1 MQLQW
6 FSRSPF
12 RTSTATIHDA
22 PCSIGRPQHEGRD
35 GRGTVSSTS
44 KRAARDAELVRG
56 AVRGDGSACE
66 ELVRRYL
73 RRAFGVAL
81 AILQNVADAEDVAQE
96 AVAAAIERLHECRI
110 PECFGT
116 WLLRGVRNRAL
127 NQRAQVS
134 HRAALLD
141 GLPRDAH
148 EGGPAHSLPL
158 GQALLAALEQLPP
171 IRRTVMLLHDI
182 EEWTHAEIAA
192 ALQISV
198 VMSRQHLFQG
208 RKALRDLLGEG
219 SALPAPG

>member
-1 MQLQW
+1 
-6 FSRSPF
+6 
-12 RTSTATIHDA
+12 
-22 PCSIGRPQHEGRD
+22 
-35 GRGTVSSTS
+35 VSSTNG
-44 KRAARDAELVRG
+44 RAARDAELVRG
-56 AVRGDGSACE
+56 AIRGDGAACE

-81 AILQNVADAEDVAQE
+81 AIVQNVADAEDVAQE
-96 AVAAAIERLHECRI
+96 AIAAAVERLHECRI

-134 HRAALLD
+134 YRAALLD
-141 GLPRDAH
+141 GLPRDVQDA
-148 EGGPAHSLPL
+148 GPARSLPL
-158 GQALLAALEQLPP
+158 GQAMLSALEKLPP

-198 VMSRQHLFQG
+198 VMSRQHLFQA

-219 SALPAPG
+219 GQVLAPG

>member
-1 MQLQW
+1 V
-6 FSRSPF
+6 
-12 RTSTATIHDA
+12 A
-22 PCSIGRPQHEGRD
+22 PTNGSNR
-35 GRGTVSSTS
+35 
-44 KRAARDAELVRG
+44 RDADLVRG
-56 AVRGDGSACE
+56 AIRGDGAACE

-81 AILQNVADAEDVAQE
+81 AIVQNVADAEDVAQE
-96 AVAAAIERLHECRI
+96 ALAAAFERLHECRI
-110 PECFGT
+110 PECFGA

-141 GLPRDAH
+141 GLPRDAT
-148 EGGPAHSLPL
+148 GDGPAHALPL
-158 GQALLAALEQLPP
+158 GEALLSALDQLPP

-192 ALQISV
+192 ALRISV
-198 VMSRQHLFQG
+198 VMSRQHLFQA

-219 SALPAPG
+219 GALLAPG